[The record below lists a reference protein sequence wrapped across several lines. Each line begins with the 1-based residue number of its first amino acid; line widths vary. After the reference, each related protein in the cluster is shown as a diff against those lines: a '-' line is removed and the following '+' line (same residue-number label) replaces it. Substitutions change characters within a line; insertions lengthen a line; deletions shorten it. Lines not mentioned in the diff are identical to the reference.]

1 MIDLDTLVLEL
12 QLQYNMLETLEGA
25 LMGFHGLLKLN
36 LSHNLIKV
44 ISPEDLIGLDNLE
57 VLDISHNFITSLEE
71 TSRVRNINMKVHI
84 NSKKC
89 FNKRYCVTSDISTSF
104 AEVIRVL

>member
-1 MIDLDTLVLEL
+1 M
-12 QLQYNMLETLEGA
+12 ETLDGA

-71 TSRVRNINMKVHI
+71 TSRVCKINIKIQMSLMKYFKIFVELLLLI
-84 NSKKC
+84 
-89 FNKRYCVTSDISTSF
+89 V
-104 AEVIRVL
+104 

>member
-1 MIDLDTLVLEL
+1 
-12 QLQYNMLETLEGA
+12 MLETLDGA

-71 TSRVRNINMKVHI
+71 TSRVCKINIKIQMSLMKYFKIFVELLLLI
-84 NSKKC
+84 
-89 FNKRYCVTSDISTSF
+89 V
-104 AEVIRVL
+104 